1 MTILP
6 SPGDVVVLLQ
16 TGVRVS
22 KHRPAVVVSS
32 DLYHATRPDLILATL
47 TTRITATLGPLEYLL
62 LDWRTAGL
70 HYPSMFRPFLSS
82 TPIADVPVPVGRLS
96 DRDWAEVQARLRLAM
111 AV

>member
-1 MTILP
+1 MAILP

-22 KHRPAVVVSS
+22 KYRPAVVVSS
-32 DLYHATRPDLILATL
+32 DLYHATRPDLILATI
-47 TTRITATLGPLEYLL
+47 TTRFPPSLGPLEYAL
-62 LDWRTAGL
+62 LDWGAAGL
-70 HYPSMFRPFLSS
+70 HYPSLFRPFFTS

-96 DRDWAEVQARLRLAM
+96 DRDWAEVQIRLRLTL